1 MSSGKIAVF
10 LSIALIASFGNAQT
24 QVCKAPDGHKTVT
37 NEGCKAPYIQTE
49 LDMLDVDTSMSK
61 RVRLEPRKLAQQ
73 KEKLAK
79 VRAME
84 MKRILEKQ
92 K

>member
-1 MSSGKIAVF
+1 
-10 LSIALIASFGNAQT
+10 
-24 QVCKAPDGHKTVT
+24 
-37 NEGCKAPYIQTE
+37 
-49 LDMLDVDTSMSK
+49 MLDVDTSMSK